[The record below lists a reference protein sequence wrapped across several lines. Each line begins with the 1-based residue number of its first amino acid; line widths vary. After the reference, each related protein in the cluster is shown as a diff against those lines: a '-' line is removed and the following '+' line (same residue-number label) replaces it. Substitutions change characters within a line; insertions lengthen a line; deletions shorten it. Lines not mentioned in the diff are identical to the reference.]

1 MKTKILAL
9 LVLLCSATMMHAETY
24 HSVKVY
30 TASGEPIYL
39 SLNGSPVTAT
49 YTDAAIVVSD
59 GEQSIEYPATKVVS
73 FEFSTIEAGTIAI
86 ETPAV
91 QFDLV
96 ANSLYVSGLAPQS
109 EASIFTPAGMLV
121 TTGCADASGS
131 FSATDLHAGIYIF
144 VSQSITIKFSV
155 K

>member
-9 LVLLCSATMMHAETY
+9 LILLCLAPTMRAETY

-39 SLNGSPVTAT
+39 SLNGSPVTAC

-59 GEQSIEYPATKVVS
+59 GEQSIEYPTTEVVT
-73 FEFSTIEAGTIAI
+73 FEFSTVEAGTSAI

-91 QFDLV
+91 KFNLV
-96 ANSLYVSGLAPQS
+96 DNSLYVSGLAPHG
-109 EASIFTPAGMLV
+109 ETSIFTPAGMLV
-121 TTGCADASGS
+121 TNGCADASGS
-131 FSATDLHAGIYIF
+131 FSATDLRAGFYIF

>member
-9 LVLLCSATMMHAETY
+9 LILLCLAPTMRAETY
-24 HSVKVY
+24 NSVKVY
-30 TASGEPIYL
+30 TASGSPIYL
-39 SLNGSPVTAT
+39 SLNGSPVTAS

-59 GEQSIEYPATKVVS
+59 GEQSIEYPTTEVVT
-73 FEFSTIEAGTIAI
+73 FEFSTVEAGSSAI

-91 QFDLV
+91 HFNLV
-96 ANSLYVSGLAPQS
+96 DNSLYVSGLAPQS
-109 EASIFTPAGMLV
+109 EASIFTPAGILV
-121 TTGCADASGS
+121 ASGCADASGS
-131 FSATDLHAGIYIF
+131 FSATDLRAGIYIF